1 MAKDTAIPVRL
12 DPEMNRRVS
21 EIARK
26 LGITRSTL
34 MRLLLESFINEY
46 DSNNG
51 RIMMPP
57 KWQGK

>member
-26 LGITRSTL
+26 LGIMWARTL
-34 MRLLLESFINEY
+34 CRDVTCTLFR
-46 DSNNG
+46 G
-51 RIMMPP
+51 V
-57 KWQGK
+57 